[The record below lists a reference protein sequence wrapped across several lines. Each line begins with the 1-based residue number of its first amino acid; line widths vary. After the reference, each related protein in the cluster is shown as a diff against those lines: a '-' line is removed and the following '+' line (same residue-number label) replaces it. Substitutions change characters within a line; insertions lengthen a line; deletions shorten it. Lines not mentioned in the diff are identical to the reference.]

1 MVEPECIVAVI
12 ECIVA
17 EIGHIVAEIEH
28 IELIEKLLQ
37 NIVME
42 LVLGGGPP
50 CPHAS
55 REMREMRGIREIRE
69 MREMMNLPTNCD

>member
-12 ECIVA
+12 
-17 EIGHIVAEIEH
+17 GHIVAEIAHIVVEIEH
-28 IELIEKLLQ
+28 IEPIESIQ
-37 NIVME
+37 IGVME

-55 REMREMRGIREIRE
+55 REMREIREIRE
-69 MREMMNLPTNCD
+69 MREMMNLPTNCG